1 VKASILKRL
10 EALERAV
17 TQQTTPRLSI
27 VEVHTLPDAD
37 RDAIWDGDTGVLNRY
52 APPGPDV
59 QPGTISTVVISVSP
73 ACRESWLATQG
84 MSDAERNAYADP
96 RPVLGLGITRV
107 Q

>member
-73 ACRESWLATQG
+73 ACRDTWQQTRG
-84 MSDAERNAYADP
+84 MTDAERNAYADP
-96 RPVLGLGITRV
+96 RPVLGLGIIRV